1 VGQSTACQQAVIF
14 MSGRV
19 EYRCR
24 LQRRS
29 QFTLATGKTQRAG
42 KDAGTTNVAA
52 DLRTGVRIA
61 VGAFVAGVERGR
73 WRNAR

>member
-14 MSGRV
+14 LSGRV
-19 EYRCR
+19 EYRRR
-24 LQRRS
+24 LPIRS
-29 QFTLATGKTQRAG
+29 EFTLAIGKTQRAG
-42 KDAGTTNVAA
+42 KDAGATNAVA
-52 DLRTGVRIA
+52 DLRTDVKIA